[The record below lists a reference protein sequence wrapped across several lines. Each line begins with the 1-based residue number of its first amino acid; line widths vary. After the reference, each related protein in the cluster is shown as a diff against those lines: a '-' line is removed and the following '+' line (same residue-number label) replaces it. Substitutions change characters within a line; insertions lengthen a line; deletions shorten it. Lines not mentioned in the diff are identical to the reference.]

1 MQKFECL
8 IMRRGMIGNAVIL
21 QRLSAIEDAALDAEL
36 MDEERKKKQKRNK
49 MIISK
54 LMATLNAK

>member
-1 MQKFECL
+1 
-8 IMRRGMIGNAVIL
+8 MIRNAVIL
-21 QRLSAIEDAALDAEL
+21 RRLSALNAGQ

-54 LMATLNAK
+54 LMATL